1 MPTDLFIKFI
11 IVTILT
17 LSTYVFSFAQGPKG
31 ISGNQGYVQNSSIPE
46 TKKGTVIIEGRDEGP
61 STAGNVKKKTEKKE
75 ELSTTQAMARDYR
88 QQGLDAQNRG
98 DLVTAMDFY
107 SKAAQYDPGYA
118 VVFNDLGIVYEANN
132 DVARAEQNYLQAI
145 KIDPEFLSPYSNLA
159 ILYENQR
166 NLAAAAQY
174 WKKRADLGSLSDPW
188 TQKALARYRDIQMV
202 LGQVPVY
209 NKEKEVVNLVK
220 DVTVQKAVTKKDGT
234 PTTCQEHYK
243 KSKAY
248 YKQQNY
254 TMALKEAMEALQM
267 NPPDSSEIES
277 YISEIHQKMLAG
289 KNTSK

>member
-1 MPTDLFIKFI
+1 MPTDLFFKFI

-17 LSTYVFSFAQGPKG
+17 LSTYVFSFAQDSRAV
-31 ISGNQGYVQNSSIPE
+31 SGNQGYVRRSAVPE
-46 TKKGTVIIEGRDEGP
+46 EKKGTVIIKEGQESDFPIVG
-61 STAGNVKKKTEKKE
+61 KLLDKKE
-75 ELSTTQAMARDYR
+75 LTTFQAMSRDYR
-88 QQGLDAQNRG
+88 AKGLEAQNRG
-98 DLVTAMDFY
+98 DLGAAMDFY

-118 VVFNDLGIVYEANN
+118 VVFNDLGVIYEANN
-132 DVARAEQNYLQAI
+132 DIERAEQNYLQVI
-145 KIDPEFLSPYSNLA
+145 KIDPNFLSPYSNLA

-209 NKEKEVVNLVK
+209 NREKEVVNLVK
-220 DVTVQKAVTKKDGT
+220 DVTVQKTIAKKEVI

-243 KSKAY
+243 KSKVY

-277 YISEIHQKMLAG
+277 YISDIHQQMLAG